1 MENNMTIPEER
12 IRIFG
17 NLFLISTRM
26 ETIGN
31 EYLGDITTKQWF
43 FLATLFTFFTEPPTL
58 SELSEL
64 MGSSR
69 QNVKQI
75 ALKLET
81 KGYIEIHKD
90 AQDARILRIVPTE
103 KSVEYGAEFEAKGKR
118 FLDILFKDFG
128 KAELTELTRLTDKL
142 LGTITEMQDT
152 KNYMEEDYHENNYHL

>member
-1 MENNMTIPEER
+1 MENDLPLPEER

-17 NLFLISTRM
+17 NFFLISTRM

-31 EYLGDITTKQWF
+31 EFLGDLTTKQWF
-43 FLATLFTFFTEPPTL
+43 FLATLFTFFSEPPTL
-58 SELSEL
+58 TELSEL

-90 AQDARILRIVPTE
+90 EHDARILRIVPTQ
-103 KSVEYGAEFEAKGKR
+103 KSVEFGEEFDAKGKH
-118 FLDILFKDFG
+118 FLDILFKNFD
-128 KAELTELTRLTDKL
+128 KTELTEFTRLTDKL
-142 LGTITEMQDT
+142 LGTITEMQNT
-152 KNYMEEDYHENNYHL
+152 KNYMSEEN